1 MGRIWNSELSIVD
14 VTRSAEYSCVQEFWS
29 SCSRRNEERA
39 VQTNE
44 TGLLAVQSS
53 LDIWFSS
60 FLKNEDCIND
70 PLKKA
75 PELRQE
81 P

>member
-39 VQTNE
+39 VQTN
-44 TGLLAVQSS
+44 GAS
-53 LDIWFSS
+53 LMLYNGAWIFDAADF
-60 FLKNEDCIND
+60 
-70 PLKKA
+70 
-75 PELRQE
+75 
-81 P
+81 